1 MLRIRVPAQLDPAV
15 GICLRTCTAK
25 LHRVSSPA
33 DWASFVPQV
42 LVGTLFDSI
51 QQAYAFVT
59 LLSGIHPLHDQNANQ
74 LANFIIEITAAG

>member
-1 MLRIRVPAQLDPAV
+1 MLRIREPAQLDPAV

-25 LHRVSSPA
+25 LQRVSSSA

-51 QQAYAFVT
+51 QQAYAFIT
-59 LLSGIHPLHDQNANQ
+59 LLSGLHPLHNQNANQ
-74 LANFIIEITAAG
+74 LANFIIDKTAGG